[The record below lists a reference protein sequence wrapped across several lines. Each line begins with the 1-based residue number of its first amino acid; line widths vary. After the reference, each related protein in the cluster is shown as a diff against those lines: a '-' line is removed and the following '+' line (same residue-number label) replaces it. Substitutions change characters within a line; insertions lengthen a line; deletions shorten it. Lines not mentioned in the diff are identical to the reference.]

1 MPKFSR
7 SRAPERI
14 DAAISHSTW
23 VGLRPNVSLILGAST
38 PSISQTLNIK
48 VKAIVDRVRTVQRE
62 AWRSGGG
69 AEPMECIS
77 WRGTCV
83 RLRGP
88 ERSPPPGRVEG
99 WDSIYRQ
106 AGRATSM
113 PPGRTGEGGNGS
125 SPPWDTQGIA

>member
-1 MPKFSR
+1 MPKFNR

-23 VGLRPNVSLILGAST
+23 VGLRPIVSLILGAST

-69 AEPMECIS
+69 AEPMEGLS
-77 WRGTCV
+77 WRGMFV
-83 RLRGP
+83 RASGP
-88 ERSPPPGRVEG
+88 ERSPPPGRCEG
-99 WDSIYRQ
+99 VFVPINGWEGQHQCRPVD
-106 AGRATSM
+106 
-113 PPGRTGEGGNGS
+113 PGRPIPTR
-125 SPPWDTQGIA
+125 